1 MTSPQFPRRAHQL
14 ADGIMTPAQYHAVA
28 RLLRLPEQ
36 STAAARMVLVDGARP
51 SEAAEVGGVSPS
63 SLSRTVGRVR
73 RAHELI
79 RGAYSPPERPKRPE
93 ATTPLPPR

>member
-1 MTSPQFPRRAHQL
+1 MTRPQFPRRAHQV
-14 ADGIMTPAQYHAVA
+14 AGGEMTPAQYHVVA

-36 STAAARMVLVDGARP
+36 SATAARMVLVDGARP
-51 SEAAEVGGVSPS
+51 TDAAEAGGVSPS

-73 RAHELI
+73 AAHESI
-79 RGAYSPPERPKRPE
+79 RSAYSPQERAKRPV